1 MWNRQEYPSYSRAV
15 ALLVFFPRS
24 TRTRI
29 VAPHFRSCAN
39 RFRRFR
45 LRWPGLILQIF
56 LLALLAAFDFAGHGG
71 QLLRLAGTRR
81 GAWDGGSGALRRRGR
96 RVPGRLCS
104 TPSRP
109 PPLLL

>member
-71 QLLRLAGTRR
+71 QLLRLAGTPPR
-81 GAWDGGSGALRRRGR
+81 ACARGR
-96 RVPGRLCS
+96 GPFPQRA
-104 TPSRP
+104 PSP
-109 PPLLL
+109 PPSPSPPPPPP